1 MFLRT
6 TFKAALSGLLLSA
19 AFSAHAIDGTAYTA
33 TAFIILVLGGFILM
47 NLILNGLFFF
57 AGKYHSKRFSQGH
70 ALISLALPAI
80 ALIWTL
86 IDHVGF
92 ADLAMNIGL
101 IIVAVGLGL
110 LPLLLCLHQKEQH
123 SYTSL
128 LLTIGAAGFLALSY
142 LIQPIAIFAVAAA
155 HVAFISNAN
164 IKARVCSALVLICG
178 YLVVGNWVVQTWQAF
193 TH

>member
-1 MFLRT
+1 M
-6 TFKAALSGLLLSA
+6 S
-19 AFSAHAIDGTAYTA
+19 AYTA
-33 TAFIILVLGGFILM
+33 TAFIILVLGGFILL

-70 ALISLALPAI
+70 TIISLVLPAI

-86 IDHVGF
+86 INHVGF
-92 ADLAMNIGL
+92 ADLAINMGL
-101 IIVAVGLGL
+101 IVVAVGLSL
-110 LPLLLCLHQKEQH
+110 LPLQLSLHQKEQH

-142 LIQPIAIFAVAAA
+142 LIQPIAIFAIAAA

-164 IKARVCSALVLICG
+164 IKNRVASALVLICG
-178 YLVVGNWVVQTWQAF
+178 YLVVANWGVQTWQAF
-193 TH
+193 TQ